1 MIVVKKINNNVA
13 ICQDGD
19 GRELIA
25 FGKGIGFPTAPYEL
39 TDLNKVERT
48 FYNVSSQYIPLLNEI
63 PEEIIQFTAR
73 KMLEIQDMLPYE
85 TSANLVLTL
94 ADHIAF
100 AIERAERG
108 IYVQMP
114 SIYEME
120 MSFPLEVKIG
130 RRFTAAARRELK
142 VSLPRGEVQGIAM
155 HLINARN
162 APIGDS
168 EDDAASQYEEILEQ
182 TSRIIEREL
191 HITVRRDTFNYAR
204 FATHLQY
211 LLKRIFKNTHI
222 DSSNLQMYHSIRE
235 EYPDVARCVDKISDC
250 YKRDWSMSLT
260 EEEKLYLI
268 MHINRVCS
276 KENA

>member
-19 GRELIA
+19 GRELVA
-25 FGKGIGFPTAPYEL
+25 FGKGIGFPAAPYEL
-39 TDLNKVERT
+39 TDLSKVERT

-63 PEEIIQFTAR
+63 PAEIIQFTAR
-73 KMLEIQDMLPYE
+73 QMLEIQDMLPYE

-142 VSLPRGEVQGIAM
+142 VSLPKGEVQGIAM
-155 HLINARN
+155 NLINARN
-162 APIGDS
+162 APTISDGGS
-168 EDDAASQYEEILEQ
+168 GIEGQYEEILEQ
-182 TSRIIEREL
+182 TTRMIE
-191 HITVRRDTFNYAR
+191 
-204 FATHLQY
+204 
-211 LLKRIFKNTHI
+211 
-222 DSSNLQMYHSIRE
+222 
-235 EYPDVARCVDKISDC
+235 
-250 YKRDWSMSLT
+250 
-260 EEEKLYLI
+260 
-268 MHINRVCS
+268 
-276 KENA
+276 

>member
-1 MIVVKKINNNVA
+1 MPASSV
-13 ICQDGD
+13 
-19 GRELIA
+19 LSP
-25 FGKGIGFPTAPYEL
+25 PTPYEL

-48 FYNVSSQYIPLLNEI
+48 FYNVSSMYIPLLKDI
-63 PEEIIQFTAR
+63 PAEIIQFTAR
-73 KMLEIQDMLPYE
+73 KMLEIQDKLPYE
-85 TSANLVLTL
+85 ISANLVLTL

-114 SIYEME
+114 SIYELE

-130 RRFTAAARRELK
+130 KRFVGAARRELG
-142 VSLPRGEVQGIAM
+142 VNLPKSEVQGIAM

-162 APIGDS
+162 APA
-168 EDDAASQYEEILEQ
+168 EDGGEDGLVSRYEEILEQ
-182 TSRIIEREL
+182 TTRIIEEEL
-191 HITVRRDTFNYAR
+191 KVAVQRDTFNYAR
-204 FATHLQY
+204 LATHLQY
-211 LLKRIFKNTHI
+211 LLKRIFENTHI
-222 DSSNLQMYHSIRE
+222 DSSNLRMYRSIRE
-235 EYPDVARCVDKISDC
+235 EYPDVAKCVDKISAC

-276 KENA
+276 KESG